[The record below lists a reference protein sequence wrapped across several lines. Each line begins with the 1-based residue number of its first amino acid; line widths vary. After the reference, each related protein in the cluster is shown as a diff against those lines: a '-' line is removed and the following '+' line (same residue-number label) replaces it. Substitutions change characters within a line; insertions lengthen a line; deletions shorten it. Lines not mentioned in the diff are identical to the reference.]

1 MKDAMREGIH
11 GLIVIPVYNACETW
25 YSFLRMKYTSYLRW
39 ALLGGLSLLPFVAF
53 IVAAGSLFPNMFFP
67 YITGKNFAFR
77 ILIEVLLFLYI
88 LLAVREPKYRPRSSY
103 LLWAVSAFVLWM
115 AVATIF
121 SVDPVKSFWSNFERM
136 DGYITVL
143 HLFAL
148 FVISGAVLTAE
159 KWWEKF
165 FQVSIAASMLQGF
178 DAIFQIFHLFG
189 FAPSSQS
196 GVRAD
201 TTFGNA
207 TYLAVYMLF
216 NFFITLFMMAE
227 TLKEKHAWR
236 NSKVILIFYGMA
248 LLLQAT
254 GIFFTETRGAMLGL
268 LGGLLVALMY
278 VIWRARDSHWLH
290 VRRFAWGV
298 LAGIIILVGGFLLLR
313 HTPFV
318 QTAPALS
325 RLASI
330 SLSDRTTLS
339 RFIIWDI
346 AFQGFKEKPIT
357 GWGQENFSYVFNG
370 HYNPQMYNQE
380 QWFDRAH
387 NEFLDWLVAG
397 GLPAFLLYISFFV
410 LAVMAIIRS
419 NLSPPAQAALLGL
432 LAAYA
437 FNNLFVFDNLTS
449 LVYFYLILAFAH
461 SLSRKELPG
470 WMFLSKPANDQVLAI
485 VAPIAAVV
493 IFGGMWMLNG
503 TGLARAQTLI
513 DALQPNNQVT
523 GAAKEP
529 KDVLAIYQKALAQ
542 GDLGKQETIEQLFQF
557 ASNSIAPSAGVSP
570 EVKQNVYTV
579 TLSAGNQLLSQRK
592 NDARLELFMSIFLNQ
607 FGQYD
612 EAIKY
617 LNQSVAHSP
626 NKQQILFQLG
636 TTYLQ
641 KGNVAAA
648 LPVLKKAYELVPEY
662 KDARMLYAASLYYAG
677 QGTQADTLL
686 KEGFGTVL
694 VDDNR
699 LLQVYTNLK
708 MNDRV
713 VGIWQTRVAANPE
726 DPDVHLGLAA
736 AYFTAGNSAGA
747 ISELQRVKQLNPAQ
761 AAQIES
767 IITQIKNGTL
777 KL

>member
-1 MKDAMREGIH
+1 
-11 GLIVIPVYNACETW
+11 
-25 YSFLRMKYTSYLRW
+25 MKYTSYLRW
-39 ALLGGLSLLPFVAF
+39 ALLGGLCLLPFVAF

-77 ILIEVLLFLYI
+77 ILVEVLLFVYI

-103 LLWAVSAFVLWM
+103 LLWAVGAFVLWM
-115 AVATIF
+115 AVATVF
-121 SVDPVKSFWSNFERM
+121 SVDPIKSFWSNFERM

-143 HLFAL
+143 HLFVL

-178 DAIFQIFHLFG
+178 DAIFQIFRLFG

-207 TYLAVYMLF
+207 TYLAVFMLF
-216 NFFITLFMMAE
+216 NFFITLFLMAE
-227 TLKEKHAWR
+227 TLKEKNAWR
-236 NSKVILIFYGMA
+236 NSKVILIFYSVA
-248 LLLQAT
+248 LVLQAA
-254 GIFFTETRGAMLGL
+254 GVFFTETRGAILGL
-268 LGGLLVALMY
+268 LGGLLVALLY
-278 VIWRARDSHWLH
+278 VLWRARDSHWALL
-290 VRRFAWGV
+290 RRYAWGA
-298 LAGIIILVGGFLLLR
+298 LAGVVILVGGFLLLR
-313 HTPFV
+313 HTSFV

-357 GWGQENFSYVFNG
+357 GWGQENFSYVFNQ
-370 HYNPQMYNQE
+370 HYNPLMYNQE

-387 NEFLDWLVAG
+387 NEFLDWLIAG
-397 GLPAFLLYISFFV
+397 GLPAFLLYVSFFV

-419 NLSPPAQAALLGL
+419 SLSPPAQAALLGL

-437 FNNLFVFDNLTS
+437 FNNLFVFDNLMS
-449 LVYFYLILAFAH
+449 LVYFYLILAYAH

-503 TGLARAQTLI
+503 AGLARAQTLI
-513 DALQPNNQVT
+513 DALQTNNPTT
-523 GAAKEP
+523 GVAKDP
-529 KDVLAIYQKALAQ
+529 KDILAAYQKALTQ
-542 GDLGKQETIEQLFQF
+542 GEIGKQETLEQLYQF
-557 ASNSIAPSAGVSP
+557 ASNSIAPSTSVSP
-570 EVKQNVYTV
+570 EIKQQVYSV
-579 TLSAGNQLLSQRK
+579 TLNEGNLLLAQRK
-592 NDARLELFMSIFLNQ
+592 NDARLELFMSVFLSQ

-612 EAIKY
+612 EAIKF
-617 LNQSVAHSP
+617 LNRSVAHSP

-641 KGNVAAA
+641 KGDVGSA
-648 LPVLKKAYELVPEY
+648 LPILKKAFDLVPEF
-662 KDARMLYAASLYYAG
+662 KDARILYAAGLYYAG
-677 QGTQADTLL
+677 QGAQADALL
-686 KEGFGTVL
+686 TEGFGTVL
-694 VDDNR
+694 VDDSR
-699 LLQVYTNLK
+699 LLQVYSNLK
-708 MNDRV
+708 QYNRV
-713 VGIWQTRVAANPE
+713 IGIWQARVAASPN
-726 DPDVHLGLAA
+726 DTNTHLGLAA
-736 AYFTAGNSAGA
+736 AYFTAGNTAGA
-747 ISELQRVKQLNPAQ
+747 ISELKLVEQLSPDM
-761 AAQIES
+761 AAQVES

-777 KL
+777 KLQ